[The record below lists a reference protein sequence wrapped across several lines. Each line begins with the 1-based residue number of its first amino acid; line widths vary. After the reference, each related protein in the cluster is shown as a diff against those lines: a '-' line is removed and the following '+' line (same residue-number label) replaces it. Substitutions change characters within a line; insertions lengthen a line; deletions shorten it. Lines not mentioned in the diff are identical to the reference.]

1 MVSELENNME
11 EVVLV
16 INPGST
22 STKVAIY
29 NREGSL
35 YDENVKH
42 PAEELAKFDKV
53 TEQFQIRLEAI
64 KACFENNGIEAYK
77 VIALAGRGAPVKPI
91 KGGTYQVNQSLLDD
105 LRTCKYS
112 NHASNLG
119 AIISDKL
126 AQEFG
131 VKAYITD
138 PITTDEFIPEARISG
153 IPQIVR
159 KCRSHALN
167 IKANA
172 RLASVEIGKPLNKLN
187 FVVCHMGGGVS
198 VCALRCGKVIDV
210 NDALLGMGP
219 FSPDRAGALPIGG
232 VVKLCFSGEYTQK
245 EIETMFSRQSGL
257 IAYLNTSDLLEVT
270 DMIEN
275 GDEKAKLIF
284 NGMAFQIAKEIGA
297 MTAVLKNKVDGIIL
311 TGGMAK
317 SRLLLDEIESYIGTH
332 ARIFEQPGELEMKA
346 LAEGAFRIIDKK
358 ESVLEYK

>member
-1 MVSELENNME
+1 ME

-29 NREGSL
+29 SRESSR

-42 PAEELAKFDKV
+42 AAEELAKFDRV
-53 TEQFQIRLEAI
+53 TEQFEIRLKAI
-64 KACFENNGIEAYK
+64 KACFEKAGVANFK
-77 VIALAGRGAPVKPI
+77 VIGIAGRGAPLKPI
-91 KGGTYQVNQSLLDD
+91 EGGTYLVNKAMLDD
-105 LRTCKYS
+105 LRGCRYS

-119 AIISDKL
+119 AIISNEL
-126 AQEFG
+126 AHDYG

-153 IPQIVR
+153 VPQIVR

-172 RLASVEIGKPLNKLN
+172 RMVSAKIGKTLSELN
-187 FVVCHMGGGVS
+187 FVVCHMGGGIS
-198 VCALRCGKVIDV
+198 ICALKGGRIIDV
-210 NDALLGMGP
+210 NDGLLGMGP

-232 VVKLCFSGEYTQK
+232 VVNLCFSGEYSQK
-245 EIETMFSRQSGL
+245 EIETMFSKQSGL
-257 IAYLNTSDLLEVT
+257 IAYLGTSDLQEVLE
-270 DMIEN
+270 MIDK

-284 NGMAFQIAKEIGA
+284 NAMALQIAKEIGA
-297 MTAVLKNKVDGIIL
+297 MTAVLKGKVNGIIL

-317 SRLLLDEIESYIGTH
+317 SRMLLDRIESYIGSH
-332 ARIFEQPGELEMKA
+332 AKIYEQPGELEMQA
-346 LAEGAFRIIDKK
+346 LAEGAFRVIDNREKA
-358 ESVLEYK
+358 LEYK